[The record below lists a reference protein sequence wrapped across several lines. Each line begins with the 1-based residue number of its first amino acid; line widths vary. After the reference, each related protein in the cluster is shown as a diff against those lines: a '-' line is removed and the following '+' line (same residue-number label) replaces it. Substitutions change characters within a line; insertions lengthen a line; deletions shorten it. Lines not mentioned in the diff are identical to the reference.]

1 MSSVHYDKPG
11 QQEWLVAG
19 APVDPVWQQD
29 TALSLMVQDEGQ
41 QRHDQHKDHG
51 TANHCVR
58 DTGVIVQA
66 IVQSHSVLSWV
77 FCCCKAV
84 LFITVIL
91 TVILSIAEETAI
103 YTAAIA
109 TVEACG

>member
-1 MSSVHYDKPG
+1 MSSRTDVSSVHYDKPG

-77 FCCCKAV
+77 FWEKSGM
-84 LFITVIL
+84 IL
-91 TVILSIAEETAI
+91 DYFKDYFTQIAK
-103 YTAAIA
+103 
-109 TVEACG
+109 